1 MKEQEI
7 RLLEDREHCRLRPG
21 NYIPDINY
29 SVYEILDNSVD
40 QFMAGF
46 GKEIDVLIDEDGS
59 VMVVDRGQ
67 GMPIAESKDVPG
79 VSQAEIALSRL
90 KAGSPVQQATAT
102 RECSI
107 SPIPTPHPTFLRV

>member
-29 SVYEILDNSVD
+29 SVYEILDNAVD
-40 QFMAGF
+40 QFMAGH

-59 VMVVDRGQ
+59 VMVVDRGLGLPIGDSQ
-67 GMPIAESKDVPG
+67 DMPG
-79 VSQAEIALSRL
+79 TSQAELALSRL
-90 KAGSPVQQATAT
+90 KAGGKFDDDSGVKSAGLISSPFIQ
-102 RECSI
+102 
-107 SPIPTPHPTFLRV
+107 